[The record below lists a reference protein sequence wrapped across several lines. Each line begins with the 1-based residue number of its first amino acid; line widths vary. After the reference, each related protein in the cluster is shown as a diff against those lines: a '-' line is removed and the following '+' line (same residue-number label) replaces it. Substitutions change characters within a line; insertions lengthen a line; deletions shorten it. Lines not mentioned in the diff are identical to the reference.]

1 MDNDQSGQADHTE
14 QALTSPRSNSLSRRD
29 FSGVSLA
36 VGNAATEALVAK
48 ARADTEARWIMAMR
62 RPRNIDDV
70 RQDILRECRRPG
82 FADVAIYSVP
92 RGEKRIEGLSIR
104 FAEVAARCM
113 GNMQPEVVTIYDDD
127 TTRIVRV
134 TVTDYESNVT
144 WSKDLSIKK
153 TVERKFLKKGQRSH
167 GERENS
173 YGERVYIVDA
183 TDDDVNTKEAAMV
196 SKAVRT
202 LILRIIPGH
211 LQDEAFAI
219 CAAIAKDKD
228 AKDPDGARI
237 AMLDSFAGIGV
248 KPSEIEEYLGHT
260 TERMA
265 PVEVDGLRRLFAAIR
280 DGETSWRDALEF
292 ARGERLAAAKPAGP
306 TSAPAATGAPAAS
319 AAPKAQEQAG
329 TQPQSTPATKAA
341 GSAKGGKGAAA
352 LKEQIKTQP
361 TQPETKVPTS
371 FDKAAEE
378 ARARDAARPQP
389 TPEVPPD
396 EPPPKDGH
404 EDRAC
409 AGRNGTCGAVV
420 EVEIGSPPGQ
430 LCYVC
435 RQE

>member
-1 MDNDQSGQADHTE
+1 MDDQDDTT
-14 QALTSPRSNSLSRRD
+14 ALAAPPTPRQNSLSRRD

-62 RPRNIDDV
+62 RPRNLDDV
-70 RQDILRECRRPG
+70 RQDILKECRRPG

-92 RGEKRIEGLSIR
+92 RGENKIEGLSIR

-113 GNMQPEVVTIYDDD
+113 GNLQPEVVTIYDDE

-153 TVERKFLKKGQRSH
+153 TVERKFLKKGQRSY

-173 YGERVYIVDA
+173 YGQRVYIVDA

-219 CAAIAKDKD
+219 CAKIAKDKD
-228 AKDPDGARI
+228 AKDPDAARI
-237 AMLDSFAGIGV
+237 GMLDSFAGIGV

-265 PVEVDGLRRLFAAIR
+265 PVEVDSLRRLFAAIR
-280 DGETSWRDALEF
+280 DGETSWREALEH
-292 ARGERLAAAKPAGP
+292 ANGERVAAAKQAGP
-306 TSAPAATGAPAAS
+306 TSAPVAAQTSGANPAPKTQDPPAAPA
-319 AAPKAQEQAG
+319 
-329 TQPQSTPATKAA
+329 QSTPAA
-341 GSAKGGKGAAA
+341 GAKSGGKSGGKGAAA
-352 LKEQIKTQP
+352 LKEQIAAKPAPVEQKQP
-361 TQPETKVPTS
+361 TQ
-371 FDKAAEE
+371 FDKAADD
-378 ARARDAARPQP
+378 ARARDAAREPAKP
-389 TPEVPPD
+389 AAPIEIPPD
-396 EPPPKDGH
+396 EPPPREGF
-404 EDRAC
+404 EDRNC
-409 AGRNGTCGAVV
+409 AGCDVVIEV
-420 EVEIGSPPGQ
+420 EVGTPPGAQ
-430 LCYVC
+430 CYVC
-435 RQE
+435 RQA